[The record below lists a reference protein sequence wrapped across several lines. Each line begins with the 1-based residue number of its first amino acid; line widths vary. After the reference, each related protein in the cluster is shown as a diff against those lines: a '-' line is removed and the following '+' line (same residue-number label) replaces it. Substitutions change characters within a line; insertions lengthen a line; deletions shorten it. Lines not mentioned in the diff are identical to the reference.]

1 MTSSND
7 WPRLRIAGVL
17 AKQKD
22 KLKSYVKLQIEISQA
37 SGIFVDRRKLKKI
50 VDGEDVAISRS
61 DFAAID
67 AYLAPM
73 GESLAEKPLFEAPR
87 ILPGLVAKENVL
99 VLLGSNPGS
108 ENLRAD
114 LSLWDLRAMMA
125 LKGGINA
132 VRPQTLVDIVDVEF
146 KPGVRPNPDA
156 RKARP
161 ELFDERV
168 SVCSIGSPRA
178 CWASESMMAEMFGVP
193 AFGEPDP
200 TLPFHF
206 VWSPKIENLPPSTFA
221 VAVVSL
227 KGVEGVDARALS
239 LKGAR
244 GLKVGRRVFVAESA
258 GRRWKSYGV
267 IVSQRRA
274 TGQVFLVLAGLS
286 APATLGTALAL
297 VNKSTGTLPEPS
309 EGGRGHGPVRWA
321 IIEATGEDEGGN
333 WDARKVEAF
342 EVVHTELHHGTDD
355 GLHQ

>member
-1 MTSSND
+1 MRQPLMVT
-7 WPRLRIAGVL
+7 AVL
-17 AKQKD
+17 ARVMRAHSR
-22 KLKSYVKLQIEISQA
+22 LSPPTATRRA
-37 SGIFVDRRKLKKI
+37 S
-50 VDGEDVAISRS
+50 
-61 DFAAID
+61 AA
-67 AYLAPM
+67 L

-108 ENLRAD
+108 ESLRAD

-132 VRPQTLVDIVDVEF
+132 IRPQTLVDIVDVEF
-146 KPGVRPNPDA
+146 KPGVRPNPDT

-178 CWASESMMAEMFGVP
+178 CWASESIMSEMFGVP
-193 AFGEPDP
+193 AFGEPDK

-206 VWSPKIENLPPSTFA
+206 VWSSKIENLPPSTFA
-221 VAVVSL
+221 VPVASV
-227 KGVEGVDARALS
+227 KGLEGADARALS

-244 GLKVGRRVFVAESA
+244 GLKVGRRVYVAKTA
-258 GRRWKSYGV
+258 RGRWKSYGV

-297 VNKSTGTLPEPS
+297 VKKSTGTLPEPA
-309 EGGRGHGPVRWA
+309 ENGGHGPVRWA
-321 IIEATGEDEGGN
+321 VIEATGEDEGGP
-333 WDARKVEAF
+333 WDARKVEEF
-342 EVVHTELHHGTDD
+342 EVVHTELHHGAD
-355 GLHQ
+355 GRLHR